1 MSYAEVCGAV
11 EALQKKYYE
20 SNPFRL
26 CEDMNI
32 LLFSQALGNAPD
44 AIKGFYLESKRIRTI
59 TVNSDLP
66 EAVQRIIV
74 AHELGHAALHRHSG
88 VHAFH
93 DIGLFDESS
102 LLEKDANLFAAEYL
116 LRDQDFLETLNRDTT
131 FFSAAAMLRVP
142 AELLDFKFRVLKWK
156 GYKLIEPPIS
166 AQSNFLANMEVPDD
180 ADCYGK

>member
-11 EALQKKYYE
+11 EALQKKYHE
-20 SNPFRL
+20 SDPFRL

-32 LLFSQALGNAPD
+32 LLLSQSLGNDPD

-59 TVNSDLP
+59 TVNCDLP

-74 AHELGHAALHRHSG
+74 AHELGHAVLHRHSG
-88 VHAFH
+88 IHAFH

-116 LRDQDFLETLNRDTT
+116 L
-131 FFSAAAMLRVP
+131 
-142 AELLDFKFRVLKWK
+142 
-156 GYKLIEPPIS
+156 
-166 AQSNFLANMEVPDD
+166 
-180 ADCYGK
+180 